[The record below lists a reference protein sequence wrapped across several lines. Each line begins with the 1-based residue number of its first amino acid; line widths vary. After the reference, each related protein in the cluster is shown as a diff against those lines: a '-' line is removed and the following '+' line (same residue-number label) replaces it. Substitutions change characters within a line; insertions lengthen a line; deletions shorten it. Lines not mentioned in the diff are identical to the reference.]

1 MSGFIQQLLN
11 GLSVGSIYALI
22 ALGYTMVYGVLRL
35 INFAHGDVYMVGAM
49 TGIIVSGQATRFE
62 FIKSLPPSVQ
72 PLMLFLIILMSSML
86 ICALLGYLI
95 ERFAYRPLRKAPKI
109 TLLITAIGVSLLIQY
124 GGQSRLVFG
133 PNPRVFPDII
143 PSYNLI
149 PSISFSNIDALI
161 LGLSLVFMGVLF
173 WIVQKTKLGRAMR
186 AVSENPTVASLM
198 GINVNKVISFTF
210 ILGSVLAACAGI
222 LVGLKNHQADPLMG
236 MQAGI
241 KAFAAAVLGGIGS
254 IPGAV
259 IGGLIIGISEALVK
273 SIDSAYADAISFI
286 ILVII
291 LLVKPSGIMGKHQ
304 IEKV

>member
-109 TLLITAIGVSLLIQY
+109 TLLITAIGVSLAKVALC
-124 GGQSRLVFG
+124 LV
-133 PNPRVFPDII
+133 PI
-143 PSYNLI
+143 PVS
-149 PSISFSNIDALI
+149 SLI
-161 LGLSLVFMGVLF
+161 LFL
-173 WIVQKTKLGRAMR
+173 
-186 AVSENPTVASLM
+186 P
-198 GINVNKVISFTF
+198 
-210 ILGSVLAACAGI
+210 
-222 LVGLKNHQADPLMG
+222 
-236 MQAGI
+236 
-241 KAFAAAVLGGIGS
+241 
-254 IPGAV
+254 
-259 IGGLIIGISEALVK
+259 II
-273 SIDSAYADAISFI
+273 
-286 ILVII
+286 
-291 LLVKPSGIMGKHQ
+291 
-304 IEKV
+304 

>member
-1 MSGFIQQLLN
+1 
-11 GLSVGSIYALI
+11 
-22 ALGYTMVYGVLRL
+22 
-35 INFAHGDVYMVGAM
+35 
-49 TGIIVSGQATRFE
+49 
-62 FIKSLPPSVQ
+62 
-72 PLMLFLIILMSSML
+72 
-86 ICALLGYLI
+86 
-95 ERFAYRPLRKAPKI
+95 
-109 TLLITAIGVSLLIQY
+109 
-124 GGQSRLVFG
+124 VFG